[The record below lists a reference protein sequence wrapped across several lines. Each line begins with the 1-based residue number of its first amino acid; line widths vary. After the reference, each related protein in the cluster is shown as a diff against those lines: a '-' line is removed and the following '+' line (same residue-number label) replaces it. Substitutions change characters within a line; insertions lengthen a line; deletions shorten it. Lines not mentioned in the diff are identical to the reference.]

1 MTWAEQRPK
10 KLQKL
15 HSTSYLQVTE
25 LMSIFVTTFY
35 SCATSFAHIIAL
47 ESHDYIASSLAQNAF
62 LIYPACG
69 LANSTWTDYRHKIT
83 NKWNIRKNEK
93 KWKWIYNL

>member
-1 MTWAEQRPK
+1 MSWTVPEKTPETS
-10 KLQKL
+10 LNFL
-15 HSTSYLQVTE
+15 LTSYRINEHIRNHL
-25 LMSIFVTTFY
+25 Y
-35 SCATSFAHIIAL
+35 SRATSFARIIAL

-69 LANSTWTDYRHKIT
+69 LANSTWTDYRHKNT